1 MSMYPR
7 FYSVIRAQWQHIG
20 FSDVHKIRSD
30 KANENSEAEKREKRE
45 QQAQYETAR
54 RELVDQE

>member
-1 MSMYPR
+1 MSNHSQ

-30 KANENSEAEKREKRE
+30 KANENHASQRKETKENIKVNAVKRELAE
-45 QQAQYETAR
+45 Q
-54 RELVDQE
+54 D